1 MVTTHAYSQLYLNK
15 SSRAVGNMLHDAVL
29 EFGMDGGDFLK
40 LFIQSDVARQIE
52 SGNPKY
58 IAGKSGLELFLEVME
73 KTTGQSYI
81 AADCI
86 ESYDRSDVYWVG
98 WMLTHYQWFS
108 GRTFKCILDT
118 IPYDELLGLYGTLH
132 EADIQKSYDVLD
144 AHFSQTESRLKTA
157 RKHCGLT
164 QEALAN
170 ESGVSLNTIR
180 AYERKSKDLNK
191 AQFTIVMRL
200 AKALKCDVSELL
212 E

>member
-1 MVTTHAYSQLYLNK
+1 MTTRAYSPLYLAK
-15 SSRAVGNMLHDAVL
+15 ASRAVGNMLHDAVM
-29 EFGMDGGDFLK
+29 EFGMNGTDFLK
-40 LFIQSDVARQIE
+40 RFIQSDVAEQFE

-58 IAGKSGLELFLEVME
+58 IAGKSGLELFLEVVE
-73 KTTGQSYI
+73 KTTGETYDI
-81 AADCI
+81 NLI
-86 ESYDRSDVYWVG
+86 ESYERSPEYWVG
-98 WMLTHYQWFS
+98 WMLTHYQWHS
-108 GRTFKCILDT
+108 GRTFKSILDT
-118 IPYDELLGLYGTLH
+118 VPYDELIGLYGILH

-144 AHFSQTESRLKTA
+144 AHFAKSESKLKTA
-157 RKHCGLT
+157 RKHRGLT

-191 AQFTIVMRL
+191 AQFDIVMKL

>member
-1 MVTTHAYSQLYLNK
+1 MTTHAYSPLYLAK
-15 SSRAVGNMLHDAVL
+15 ASRAVGNMLHDAVL
-29 EFGMDGGDFLK
+29 EFGIDGTDFLRR
-40 LFIQSDVARQIE
+40 FIQSDVAEQFE

-73 KTTGQSYI
+73 KSTGKVYH
-81 AADCI
+81 AELV
-86 ESYDRSDVYWVG
+86 ESYERSNVYWVG
-98 WMLTHYQWFS
+98 WMLTHYQWYS
-108 GRTFKCILDT
+108 GRSFKSILDT
-118 IPYDELLGLYGTLH
+118 VPYNELLGLYGTLH
-132 EADIQKSYDVLD
+132 EADIQKSYEVMD
-144 AHFSQTESRLKTA
+144 AHFSSGESKLKTV

-191 AQFTIVMRL
+191 AQFDIVIRL
-200 AKALKCDVSELL
+200 AKALKCDISDLL

>member
-1 MVTTHAYSQLYLNK
+1 MMIHAYSQLYLSK

-29 EFGMDGGDFLK
+29 EFGMDGTDFLK
-40 LFIQSDVARQIE
+40 RFIQSDIAEQFE
-52 SGNPKY
+52 NGNPKY

-73 KTTGQSYI
+73 KTTGKSYN
-81 AADCI
+81 ADLI

-98 WMLTHYQWFS
+98 WVLTHYQWYS
-108 GRTFKCILDT
+108 GRTFKSILD
-118 IPYDELLGLYGTLH
+118 IISYNELIGLYGTLH
-132 EADIQKSYDVLD
+132 EADIQKSYEVLD
-144 AHFSQTESRLKTA
+144 AHFANSESKLKIA

-164 QEALAN
+164 QEALAR

-191 AQFTIVMRL
+191 AQFDIVMRL
-200 AKALKCDVSELL
+200 AKALKCEVFDLL